1 MLKDNRSALLV
12 NYPRLAVLLVPLL
25 LFRPLFEAAPSLVCA
40 GRASP
45 KGVICFK
52 CRSLVFMRRHPRFM
66 SGTCLLQVMRHM
78 TLAIARARQPDGSL
92 KTELAR
98 ANPCFGQNKRPVFS
112 DVVVEGAGPQRNGQH
127 EREIW
132 YAQLRLLSS
141 CVDHQGQKRAYAFV
155 KWYQKTGPQDGTKS
169 IRLKWE
175 MVNGPGGVEQ
185 IRYDVIGLQSIER
198 LEHILP
204 DPNNE
209 GMFYVNGT
217 RLV

>member
-1 MLKDNRSALLV
+1 MRSRTGLPHFV
-12 NYPRLAVLLVPLL
+12 Q
-25 LFRPLFEAAPSLVCA
+25 
-40 GRASP
+40 
-45 KGVICFK
+45 VI
-52 CRSLVFMRRHPRFM
+52 RHK
-66 SGTCLLQVMRHM
+66 

-98 ANPCFGQNKRPVFS
+98 ANPCFGQNQRPVFS
-112 DVVVEGAGPQRNGQH
+112 NVIVDGVGS
-127 EREIW
+127 ERRGRLERTDW
-132 YAQLRLLSS
+132 YAQLRLLFS
-141 CVDHQGQKRAYAFV
+141 CVDHRGQKRAYAFV
-155 KWYQKTGPQDGTKS
+155 KWYQKTGPQDGTRS

-185 IRYDVIGLQSIER
+185 VRYDVIGLQTIKR

-209 GMFYVNGT
+209 GMFYVNET